1 MKERDAKRARLGE
14 SGKADEVV
22 DDDEVVK
29 VKESTV
35 PIKNEKMIKV
45 ESSGNTKYLENHIAK
60 LNKKIILKNQ
70 EIKELKRM
78 NKTHENQIYALK
90 KKLEQEKEDR
100 EKLAKKFSEVKIHL
114 QRKLDEHKI

>member
-78 NKTHENQIYALK
+78 NKTHENQIYELK